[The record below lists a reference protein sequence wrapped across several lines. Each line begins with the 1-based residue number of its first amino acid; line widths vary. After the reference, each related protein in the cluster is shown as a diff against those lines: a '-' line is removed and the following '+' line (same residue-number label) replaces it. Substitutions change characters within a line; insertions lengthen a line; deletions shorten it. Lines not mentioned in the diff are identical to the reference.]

1 MYDIIIE
8 VRLEKYEINTR
19 HRNVD
24 TRMFLIFS
32 VLINSGVYIFND
44 KI

>member
-24 TRMFLIFS
+24 TQMFLIFFRAHKKWC
-32 VLINSGVYIFND
+32 LHIQ
-44 KI
+44 